1 MLRARF
7 PLDCP
12 RFFEK
17 AGGLIL
23 ERPPAAGTSCC
34 SSSRSRCRKPL
45 GAAMGRPTAFFALL
59 CRRRSPPDEARVLE
73 SGTEMLQ
80 NSSRPC
86 EADRFLGAR
95 APRIDCRISIPKHFP
110 DIFAGLRSRY
120 ELSPLRHSCNSSFSS
135 VFRNMLPLFAAT
147 SSIVSRTPS
156 ISVLPNETRCS
167 KKIAIRS
174 RLPIECEYGYKV
186 APAAPNGRPQ
196 LQSEQPVS
204 VYRGKKPFSVPA
216 VKIRCQRQ
224 TRRGIFA
231 RPGFGCGAC
240 FPIGGPEK

>member
-1 MLRARF
+1 
-7 PLDCP
+7 
-12 RFFEK
+12 
-17 AGGLIL
+17 
-23 ERPPAAGTSCC
+23 
-34 SSSRSRCRKPL
+34 
-45 GAAMGRPTAFFALL
+45 MGRPTAYFALL

-86 EADRFLGAR
+86 EADRFLVAR

-120 ELSPLRHSCNSSFSS
+120 ELSPLRHSRNSSFSS

>member
-1 MLRARF
+1 
-7 PLDCP
+7 
-12 RFFEK
+12 
-17 AGGLIL
+17 
-23 ERPPAAGTSCC
+23 
-34 SSSRSRCRKPL
+34 
-45 GAAMGRPTAFFALL
+45 MGRPTAYFALL

-86 EADRFLGAR
+86 ETDRFLCAR
-95 APRIDCRISIPKHFP
+95 APRIDCRISIPRHFP
-110 DIFAGLRSRY
+110 DIFAGLCSRY
-120 ELSPLRHSCNSSFSS
+120 ELSPLRHSGNSSFSS
-135 VFRNMLPLFAAT
+135 VFRDMPPLHAAT
-147 SSIVSRTPS
+147 FSIVSHTPS
-156 ISVLPNETRCS
+156 ISVPPNETRCS

-174 RLPIECEYGYKV
+174 RLPIECEYGYQV

-216 VKIRCQRQ
+216 AKIRCQRQ
-224 TRRGIFA
+224 TRRGVFA
-231 RPGFGCGAC
+231 RPGFGCEAC

>member
-1 MLRARF
+1 M
-7 PLDCP
+7 
-12 RFFEK
+12 
-17 AGGLIL
+17 

-45 GAAMGRPTAFFALL
+45 GAAMGRPTAYFALL

-120 ELSPLRHSCNSSFSS
+120 ELSPLRHSRNSSFSS

-240 FPIGGPEK
+240 VPIGGPEK